1 MSGRYFVFKRAIHG
15 RRDEDLDQLC
25 AVYAPGEDAA
35 RELLDAEL
43 RGLRDGLPN
52 DAESDPAFEAT
63 PAWDLIGALALDEPK
78 VLTLYST
85 R

>member
-15 RRDEDLDQLC
+15 RRDEDLDELC
-25 AVYAPGEDAA
+25 AVYAPAEASA

-43 RGLRDGLPN
+43 KGLRDGLPD
-52 DAESDPAFEAT
+52 DADPDPSLKT
-63 PAWDLIGALALDEPK
+63 SPPWDLIRDEDLDEPK